1 MRAAVPNWD
10 KLLVRSLD
18 QHTRSWAHSTLRE
31 ATNNYF
37 YGQTSPQ
44 GLTFT
49 LNGLMLVNSSKI
61 QQIPIQTMMES
72 TPLMTPQEMKT
83 EAPEL
88 NRTVSSM
95 RLLKGMKTL
104 RGTITDGGPN
114 EGDTAS
120 RIDYSPASECHSIM
134 AFGIHK
140 QISRTTPWPRN
151 YVAKYLRWLPDCA
164 RMYSREEDDNGEYLI
179 LESSFPMHLR
189 YFISLRLL
197 E

>member
-10 KLLVRSLD
+10 KLLVLSLD
-18 QHTRSWAHSTLRE
+18 QHTRSWAHSNLRE
-31 ATNNYF
+31 ATINYL

-44 GLTFT
+44 GLTFI

-83 EAPEL
+83 QALEL
-88 NRTVSSM
+88 NRAVISM
-95 RLLKGMKTL
+95 RLLKEMKTL

-120 RIDYSPASECHSIM
+120 RIDYILASECHRVM
-134 AFGIHK
+134 ALGIHK
-140 QISRTTPWPRN
+140 QISRTTPWPR
-151 YVAKYLRWLPDCA
+151 K
-164 RMYSREEDDNGEYLI
+164 
-179 LESSFPMHLR
+179 
-189 YFISLRLL
+189 
-197 E
+197 